1 MYILCFPRLKPQ
13 LMGETYRAKKLL
25 IKSLTYISVMHLQSP
40 VFHSTIPI
48 YCQSLDGNLHS
59 SSPKIIRSKIFI
71 DFQCFQPLLKHIIKK
86 FPSIYHVF
94 LRFLLVISKHSRLE
108 NKIPHMDVRPSDL
121 PPTVSRHPSL
131 VHHLG
136 HLCSRKKSIFNEN

>member
-1 MYILCFPRLKPQ
+1 MFP
-13 LMGETYRAKKLL
+13 AF
-25 IKSLTYISVMHLQSP
+25 IKARYKSMEEK
-40 VFHSTIPI
+40 
-48 YCQSLDGNLHS
+48 G
-59 SSPKIIRSKIFI
+59 
-71 DFQCFQPLLKHIIKK
+71 KK

-121 PPTVSRHPSL
+121 SPTVSRHPSL

-136 HLCSRKKSIFNEN
+136 HLSSRKKKINLQRKLISIRG